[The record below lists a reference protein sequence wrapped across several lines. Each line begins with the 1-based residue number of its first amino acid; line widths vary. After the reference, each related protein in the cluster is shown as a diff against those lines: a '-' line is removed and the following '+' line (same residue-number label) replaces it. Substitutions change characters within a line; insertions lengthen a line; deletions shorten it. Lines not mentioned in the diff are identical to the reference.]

1 MTFCAAPFVHMVQNP
16 DGQFRT
22 CCMYEK
28 PLEGKYA
35 NIEEAFDSEE
45 NNIIRQR
52 MLSGEKLPECI
63 KCDID
68 EMHEGKVK
76 KSYRG
81 EFNRLYGEFVK
92 DPKFKFLEISVSNKC
107 NFKCIDCGP
116 RFSNQF
122 GPTIENELPSE
133 ENFEDVVS
141 LKILGGEPF
150 LDKRNI
156 KLLEMVPRHQID
168 LMIITNNSIFPN
180 NYVLDLL
187 ADFKLVNLNISID
200 GIKTIAEFV
209 RWGTTWSRFERH
221 WYKWLDWINMDKHTR
236 YFCPHFVL
244 HSLNAP
250 FFDDTIKWSN
260 IPIIDWSW
268 DFLYTP
274 KWLNVSY
281 LPDHIKEYILEKNK
295 NVKEPLEKFLYSNK
309 FDKKIFKQLL
319 NQTVYNE
326 IGTGEDIRIVD
337 NVPDVMDD
345 YIDLFYRNLKL

>member
-28 PLEGKYA
+28 PLGGKYA
-35 NIEEAFDSEE
+35 NIREAFDSEE

-68 EMHEGKVK
+68 ETHKGKVK

-92 DPKFKFLEISVSNKC
+92 ELKFKFLEISVSNKC

-122 GPTIENELPSE
+122 GPTIENELSSE
-133 ENFEDVVS
+133 ENFQDIVS

-150 LDKRNI
+150 LDKKNI
-156 KLLEMVPRHQID
+156 KLLEMVPRHQIE
-168 LMIITNNSIFPN
+168 LMVVTNNSIFPN
-180 NYVLDLL
+180 DYTLDLL
-187 ADFKLVNLNISID
+187 SEFKLVNLNISID
-200 GIKTIAEFV
+200 GIDKIAEYV
-209 RWGTTWSRFERH
+209 RFGTKWSRFERN
-221 WYKWLDWINMDKHTR
+221 WNKWLDWIHMNRKTR

-250 FFDDTIKWSN
+250 FFDETIKWSK
-260 IPIIDWSW
+260 IPIVDWSW
-268 DFLYTP
+268 DFLHTP
-274 KWLNVSY
+274 KWLNASY
-281 LPDHIKEYILEKNK
+281 LPDHIKEYILKKNK
-295 NVKEPLEKFLYSNK
+295 NVREPLKKFLYSNEL
-309 FDKKIFKQLL
+309 DKKIFKQLL
-319 NQTVYNE
+319 NQNDRHKFVPAESY
-326 IGTGEDIRIVD
+326 
-337 NVPDVMDD
+337 NVPDVMED
-345 YIDLFYRNLKL
+345 YIDLFYRNLEL